1 MLKPFNE
8 LIKLDLTEHIE
19 QKPNFVW
26 DKKEGKYKEKG
37 SFDYLNWAKA
47 IVLLYEHGAEFVNYK
62 PLKNETGHSLF
73 MNPSLLADGLDGCPE
88 VRVWVKVDD
97 KEGEF
102 SYPLARGSSV
112 VKKEK
117 MTALDIH
124 VCQQRAL
131 VKGIAILTG
140 LGLYLWTKEEPPGDH
155 EAEEIEQIKNKKI
168 NKIQLDALKAEFQR
182 TKVKEKQIID
192 LYNVEKLTDLN
203 FVQWREIM
211 TRFEQTPT
219 KKDVDLGL

>member
-102 SYPLARGSSV
+102 SYPLARGSSI

-140 LGLYLWTKEEPPGDH
+140 LGLYLWTKEEPPGGPEVD
-155 EAEEIEQIKNKKI
+155 EVENIKNKKI
-168 NKIQLDALKAEFQR
+168 DKVKLAALEAEFKR
-182 TKVKEKQIID
+182 TGVKEKQIAKA
-192 LYNVEKLTDLN
+192 YEVEILTDLTIE
-203 FVQWREIM
+203 QWVEIM
-211 TRFEQTPT
+211 ARFEKTPT